1 MTWNTWRTP
10 VGTSPW
16 SFADCLGML
25 FLDMWLYLFVFWFA
39 EKTVPNE
46 YGTTLPLYF
55 LFTKK

>member
-1 MTWNTWRTP
+1 
-10 VGTSPW
+10 
-16 SFADCLGML
+16 ML